1 MVETFLRVPR
11 DTGEVVADAIRLLGL
26 ISGVLAGVTLGP
38 LLLGVFG
45 LVAIGLV
52 VPRFL
57 GVRPALDIATS
68 IVLLVAAWANA
79 LDLYVL
85 TPAIDIPV
93 HLLLNGLIA
102 ALAVVLFQRVGVLPA
117 LPPRALVLV
126 TVAIGFM
133 AGVLWEVGEWAG
145 NRFLDPSIFVA
156 YDDTIGDL
164 VVGGLGALVAGLAM
178 PWVTADSR
186 WQGARQTAPSFR

>member
-1 MVETFLRVPR
+1 MVETFLRLPR
-11 DTGEVVADAIRLLGL
+11 DAAEVLADVLRVLGL
-26 ISGVLAGVTLGP
+26 VSGIVAGVLHGP
-38 LLLGVFG
+38 VQLAVFG

-52 VPRFL
+52 APRFL

-68 IVLLVAAWANA
+68 FVLLGAAWTSA

-93 HLLLNGLIA
+93 HLLLNGLLA
-102 ALAVVLFQRVGVLPA
+102 ALAVVLFQRVDLLPA
-117 LPPRALVLV
+117 LPPRSLVLV
-126 TVAIGFM
+126 TLAIGVM

-145 NRFLDPSIFVA
+145 NRFVDPSILVG

-164 VVGGLGALVAGLAM
+164 VVGGLGALCAGLLM
-178 PWVTADSR
+178 PWVTAESR
-186 WQGARQTAPSFR
+186 WRGQA

>member
-11 DTGEVVADAIRLLGL
+11 DTGEVVADILRLLGL
-26 ISGVLAGVTLGP
+26 LSGVLAGVTLGAIQF
-38 LLLGVFG
+38 GVFG

-52 VPRFL
+52 MPRFL
-57 GVRPALDIATS
+57 GVRPALDITTS

-79 LDLYVL
+79 LNLYVL

-102 ALAVVLFQRVGVLPA
+102 ALAVVLFQRLDVLPA

-133 AGVLWEVGEWAG
+133 AGVLWELGEWAG
-145 NRFLDPSIFVA
+145 YRFLDPSIFVG

-164 VVGGLGALVAGLAM
+164 MVGGLGALLAGYAM

-186 WQGARQTAPSFR
+186 WRGSPAAAPSYR

>member
-11 DTGEVVADAIRLLGL
+11 DTGEVVADALRLLGL
-26 ISGVLAGVTLGP
+26 ISGVLAGVTLGVIQF
-38 LLLGVFG
+38 GVFG

-52 VPRFL
+52 MTRFL

-102 ALAVVLFQRVGVLPA
+102 ALAVVLFQRLDVLPA

-126 TVAIGFM
+126 TVAVGFM
-133 AGVLWEVGEWAG
+133 AGVLWELGEWAG
-145 NRFLDPSIFVA
+145 NRFVDPSIFVG

-164 VVGGLGALVAGLAM
+164 VVGGLGALLAGIAM
-178 PWVTADSR
+178 PWITADSR
-186 WQGARQTAPSFR
+186 WLGSPTAVPSYR

>member
-1 MVETFLRVPR
+1 MVETFLRAPR
-11 DTGEVVADAIRLLGL
+11 DTGEVVADALRLLGL
-26 ISGVLAGVTLGP
+26 ISGVLAGVTLGFIQF
-38 LLLGVFG
+38 GVFG

-52 VPRFL
+52 MTRFL

-79 LDLYVL
+79 LGLYVL
-85 TPAIDIPV
+85 TPVIDIPV

-102 ALAVVLFQRVGVLPA
+102 ALAVVLFQRLDVLPA
-117 LPPRALVLV
+117 LPPRALILV

-133 AGVLWEVGEWAG
+133 AGVLWELGEWAG
-145 NRFLDPSIFVA
+145 NRFIDPSIFVG

-164 VVGGLGALVAGLAM
+164 MVGGLGALLAGIAM
-178 PWVTADSR
+178 PWITADSR
-186 WQGARQTAPSFR
+186 WRGSSATVPSYR

>member
-11 DTGEVVADAIRLLGL
+11 DTGEVVADALRLLVL
-26 ISGVLAGVTLGP
+26 LSGVLAGVTLGAIQF
-38 LLLGVFG
+38 GVFG

-52 VPRFL
+52 MPRFL
-57 GVRPALDIATS
+57 GVRPALDITMS

-79 LDLYVL
+79 LNLYVL
-85 TPAIDIPV
+85 APAIDIPV

-102 ALAVVLFQRVGVLPA
+102 ALAVVLFQRLDVLPA
-117 LPPRALVLV
+117 LPPRALILV

-133 AGVLWEVGEWAG
+133 AGVLWELGEWAG
-145 NRFLDPSIFVA
+145 NRFVDPSIFVG

-164 VVGGLGALVAGLAM
+164 VVGGLGALLAGIAM
-178 PWVTADSR
+178 PWITADSR
-186 WQGARQTAPSFR
+186 WRGSPAAVPSYR

>member
-11 DTGEVVADAIRLLGL
+11 DIGEVVADAIRLLGF
-26 ISGVLAGVTLGP
+26 ISGVIAGMTFDP
-38 LLLGVFG
+38 LLFGVFG

-52 VPRFL
+52 MTRFL
-57 GVRPALDIATS
+57 GVRPALDITTS

-85 TPAIDIPV
+85 APAIDIPV

-102 ALAVVLFQRVGVLPA
+102 ALAVVLFQRVDVLPE
-117 LPPRALVLV
+117 LPARALVLV

-145 NRFLDPSIFVA
+145 NRFLDPTIFVA
-156 YDDTIGDL
+156 YEDTIGDL
-164 VVGGLGALVAGLAM
+164 MVGGLGALIAGLSM

-186 WQGARQTAPSFR
+186 WQGSREAAPSYR